1 MQNDDKGVNFGIAST
16 VVRLQF
22 IIYMTGS
29 DIFDGI
35 TPITHGKI
43 EQINNQSEF
52 CTDKYLFL
60 HCSAYVYM

>member
-1 MQNDDKGVNFGIAST
+1 MENAQRVCVLHAERFFLCLTRLQNDDKGVNFGIAST

-43 EQINNQSEF
+43 E
-52 CTDKYLFL
+52 
-60 HCSAYVYM
+60 